1 MEKFFTACRW
11 RCWWRKKAN
20 SNWQLASWAT
30 ELNTRNHQTGHRR
43 LPAFLT
49 YSCIVRICAI
59 IKRLLMHVS
68 EIWRYPVKSLKGER
82 LKETEITPLGIPGD
96 RQIAV
101 IRTINGRFLT
111 SRSRPKLLGLQ
122 GSINPEG
129 VPTINGHPWSSDEAL
144 QLVREAAGE
153 PVTLRQIPAPQAF
166 DILPLL
172 VATDGAARYLNI
184 DHRRLRPNILLADVP
199 ELEERNWPGR
209 TIAIGDVRIHAEK
222 LRDRC
227 VMTTFDPDTQAQDP
241 SVLLR
246 IVRELDGSTA
256 LDSSVIHS
264 GKIRVGDAAHIVEH

>member
-1 MEKFFTACRW
+1 
-11 RCWWRKKAN
+11 
-20 SNWQLASWAT
+20 
-30 ELNTRNHQTGHRR
+30 
-43 LPAFLT
+43 
-49 YSCIVRICAI
+49 
-59 IKRLLMHVS
+59 MHIS

-82 LKETEITPLGIPGD
+82 LNETDITKLGIPGD

-111 SRSRPKLLGLQ
+111 SRSKPKLLGLQ
-122 GSINPEG
+122 GSINADG
-129 VPTINGHPWSSDEAL
+129 VPTINGHPWNSVEAL
-144 QLVREAAGE
+144 QLVHEAAGE
-153 PVTLRQIPAPQAF
+153 PVTLQQIPAPQAF
-166 DILPLL
+166 DVLPLL

-209 TIAIGDVRIHAEK
+209 TIVIGDVRIRAEK

-264 GKIRVGDAAHIVEH
+264 GKIHVGDAVHIVDP

>member
-1 MEKFFTACRW
+1 
-11 RCWWRKKAN
+11 
-20 SNWQLASWAT
+20 
-30 ELNTRNHQTGHRR
+30 
-43 LPAFLT
+43 
-49 YSCIVRICAI
+49 
-59 IKRLLMHVS
+59 MHVS

-111 SRSRPKLLGLQ
+111 SRSRPKLLALQ

>member
-1 MEKFFTACRW
+1 
-11 RCWWRKKAN
+11 
-20 SNWQLASWAT
+20 
-30 ELNTRNHQTGHRR
+30 
-43 LPAFLT
+43 
-49 YSCIVRICAI
+49 
-59 IKRLLMHVS
+59 MHVS

-82 LKETEITPLGIPGD
+82 MNETEITKFGIPGD

-111 SRSRPKLLGLQ
+111 SRSRPKLLALQ
-122 GSINPEG
+122 GSINANG
-129 VPTINGHPWSSDEAL
+129 VPTINGHPWDSAEAL
-144 QLVREAAGE
+144 QLVLEAAGE
-153 PVTLRQIPAPQAF
+153 PVTLQKIPAPQAF
-166 DILPLL
+166 DVLPLL

-209 TIAIGDVRIHAEK
+209 TIAIGDVRIYAEK

-256 LDSSVIHS
+256 LDSSVVTQ
-264 GKIRVGDAAHIVEH
+264 GKIHVGDQAQIIEH

>member
-1 MEKFFTACRW
+1 
-11 RCWWRKKAN
+11 
-20 SNWQLASWAT
+20 
-30 ELNTRNHQTGHRR
+30 
-43 LPAFLT
+43 
-49 YSCIVRICAI
+49 
-59 IKRLLMHVS
+59 MHVS

-82 LKETEITPLGIPGD
+82 LNETEITKLGIPGD

-111 SRSRPKLLGLQ
+111 SRSKPKLLGLQ
-122 GSINPEG
+122 GSINADG
-129 VPTINGHPWSSDEAL
+129 VPTINGHLWDSPEGL
-144 QLVREAAGE
+144 QLVLEAAGE
-153 PVTLRQIPAPQAF
+153 PVTLRRISAPQAF
-166 DILPLL
+166 DVLPLL

-199 ELEERNWPGR
+199 GLEERDWPGSV
-209 TIAIGDVRIHAEK
+209 IAIGDVRIHAEK

-256 LDSSVIHS
+256 LDSSVIAE
-264 GKIRVGDAAHIVEH
+264 GMIRVGDQAHIVDL

>member
-1 MEKFFTACRW
+1 
-11 RCWWRKKAN
+11 
-20 SNWQLASWAT
+20 
-30 ELNTRNHQTGHRR
+30 
-43 LPAFLT
+43 
-49 YSCIVRICAI
+49 
-59 IKRLLMHVS
+59 MHVS

-82 LKETEITPLGIPGD
+82 LNETDITKFGIPGD

-111 SRSRPKLLGLQ
+111 SRSKPKLLGLQ
-122 GSINPEG
+122 GSINEDG
-129 VPTINGHPWSSDEAL
+129 VPTINGHPWKSDEAL
-144 QLVREAAGE
+144 RLVLEATGE
-153 PVTLRQIPAPQAF
+153 PVTLEQIPAPQAF

-199 ELEERNWPGR
+199 ELDERNWPGR
-209 TIAIGDVRIHAEK
+209 VLAIGNVRIHAEK

-256 LDSSVIHS
+256 LDSSIITP
-264 GKIRVGDAAHIVEH
+264 GKIHVGDAAHILDH

>member
-1 MEKFFTACRW
+1 
-11 RCWWRKKAN
+11 
-20 SNWQLASWAT
+20 
-30 ELNTRNHQTGHRR
+30 
-43 LPAFLT
+43 
-49 YSCIVRICAI
+49 
-59 IKRLLMHVS
+59 MHVS

-82 LKETEITPLGIPGD
+82 LNETEITKLGIPGD

-101 IRTINGRFLT
+101 IRTLNGRFLT

-122 GSINPEG
+122 GSINADG
-129 VPTINGHPWSSDEAL
+129 LATINSHLWNSPEAL

-153 PVTLRQIPAPQAF
+153 PVTLQEVLAPQAF
-166 DILPLL
+166 DVLPLL

-227 VMTTFDPDTQAQDP
+227 VMTTFDPDTQEQDP

-246 IVRELDGSTA
+246 IVCELDGSTA
-256 LDSSVIHS
+256 LDSSVIA
-264 GKIRVGDAAHIVEH
+264 GGTIRVGDPAHIVEH

>member
-1 MEKFFTACRW
+1 
-11 RCWWRKKAN
+11 
-20 SNWQLASWAT
+20 
-30 ELNTRNHQTGHRR
+30 
-43 LPAFLT
+43 
-49 YSCIVRICAI
+49 
-59 IKRLLMHVS
+59 MHVS

-82 LKETEITPLGIPGD
+82 LNETEITKLGIPGD

-111 SRSRPKLLGLQ
+111 SRSKPKLLGLQ
-122 GSINPEG
+122 GSINADG
-129 VPTINGHPWSSDEAL
+129 VPTINGHLWDSPEAME
-144 QLVREAAGE
+144 LVREAAGE
-153 PVTLRQIPAPQAF
+153 PVTLQQIPAPQAF
-166 DILPLL
+166 DVLPLL

-209 TIAIGDVRIHAEK
+209 VIAIGDVRIHAEK

-256 LDSSVIHS
+256 LDSSVITP
-264 GKIRVGDAAHIVEH
+264 GKISVGDQAHIVNL

>member
-1 MEKFFTACRW
+1 
-11 RCWWRKKAN
+11 
-20 SNWQLASWAT
+20 
-30 ELNTRNHQTGHRR
+30 
-43 LPAFLT
+43 
-49 YSCIVRICAI
+49 
-59 IKRLLMHVS
+59 MHLS

-82 LKETEITPLGIPGD
+82 LQETEITKLGIPGD

-122 GSINPEG
+122 GSINANG
-129 VPTINGHPWSSDEAL
+129 VPTINGHLWDSTEAL
-144 QLVREAAGE
+144 KLVREAAGE
-153 PVTLRQIPAPQAF
+153 AVTLEQIAPPQAF
-166 DILPLL
+166 DVLPLL

-199 ELEERNWPGR
+199 DLEERNWPGR
-209 TIAIGDVRIHAEK
+209 VIAIGDVRIHAEK

-246 IVRELDGSTA
+246 IVQELDGSTA
-256 LDSSVIHS
+256 LDSSVIHP
-264 GKIRVGDAAHIVEH
+264 GKIRIGDAAHIIELE